1 MDEAEEPGSG
11 RLVSIVVGVVLIALV
26 AIGAMWFEKIG
37 PFTVKTW
44 SAVFMT
50 DSEVFFGHVQSVGSD
65 VIDVTNVF
73 YLQKTSTGNTTGSST
88 TSTASQLSVAGLVAN
103 QIQCPTDEVRLDR
116 HNILYWQTLQ
126 DASYV
131 VQTLNKLVTNPQP
144 CFSPS
149 AAPAASAPAA
159 SAPATSQS
167 TPATT

>member
-1 MDEAEEPGSG
+1 MDETESKGSS
-11 RLVSIVVGVVLIALV
+11 RLVSIVVGVVLIVLV

-50 DSEVFFGHVQSVGSD
+50 DSEVFFGHIQDINSD
-65 VIDVTNVF
+65 SIDLTNVF
-73 YLQKTSTGNTTGSST
+73 YLQKTSTGTGTGSST

-103 QIQCPTDEVRLDR
+103 QIQCPTDEIRLDR
-116 HNILYWQTLQ
+116 RNILYWQTLQ
-126 DASYV
+126 DSSYV

-149 AAPAASAPAA
+149 AAATPTP
-159 SAPATSQS
+159 TSQAS
-167 TPATT
+167 TTLTG